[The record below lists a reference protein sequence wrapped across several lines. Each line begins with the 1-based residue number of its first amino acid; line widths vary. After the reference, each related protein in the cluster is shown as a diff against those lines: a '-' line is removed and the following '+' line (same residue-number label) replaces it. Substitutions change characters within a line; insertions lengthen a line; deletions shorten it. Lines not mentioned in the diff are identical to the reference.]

1 MMQTVP
7 IQVKDYLAKVFPYPQ
22 QREMES
28 ISVTWGMQDTWW
40 LPIHIAIGRGED
52 DGLSFLVYQAEKENE
67 VDDEDE
73 CENDYNDE
81 DDCGDEEYD
90 EE

>member
-1 MMQTVP
+1 M
-7 IQVKDYLAKVFPYPQ
+7 
-22 QREMES
+22 
-28 ISVTWGMQDTWW
+28 TWGTQDTWW

-67 VDDEDE
+67 VDDEED
-73 CENDYNDE
+73 CENEDNYDGE
-81 DDCGDEEYD
+81 DDCGSEDYD